1 MSIWIEKC
9 SFTDYTIKAPYFV
22 CVEVV
27 RGGRVKA
34 VWLEL
39 PGGAQEVWNHGGM
52 SAPLMAGPGEEHDI
66 TVEWG
71 EVDPMLHLCV
81 PQATP

>member
-1 MSIWIEKC
+1 M
-9 SFTDYTIKAPYFV
+9 
-22 CVEVV
+22 EVV